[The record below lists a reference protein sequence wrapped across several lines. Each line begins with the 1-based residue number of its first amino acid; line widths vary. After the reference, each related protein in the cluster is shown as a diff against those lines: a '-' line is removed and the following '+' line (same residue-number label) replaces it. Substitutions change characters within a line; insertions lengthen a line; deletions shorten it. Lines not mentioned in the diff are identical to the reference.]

1 MKTLLQIRSSI
12 FSNGGQSS
20 RLAERFVAR
29 WRASN
34 PGGRVIVRDLAKEP
48 VPHLDAARFGA
59 FLAKPEERTPAQ
71 QAVVDYSDALIGE
84 LKRADVVVLG
94 LPMYN
99 FGVPSTLK
107 AYFDHVARVWKT
119 FKYTEKGPVGLLTGK
134 KVYVFAARGG
144 MYAGTPNDT
153 QTPFIRTF
161 LSFIGMSDIE
171 FVYAEGLAISEASK
185 QQSLARAEAAID
197 ALAEPELAAA

>member
-12 FSNGGQSS
+12 FSNDGQSS
-20 RLAERFVAR
+20 RLAERLVAR

-59 FLAKPEERTPAQ
+59 FLAEPEERTPAQ

-84 LKRADVVVLG
+84 LKRADVIVLG

-107 AYFDHVARVWKT
+107 AYFDHIARAGIT
-119 FKYTEKGPVGLLTGK
+119 FRYTQNGPIGLLGGK
-134 KVYVFAARGG
+134 TAYVFAARGG
-144 MYAGTPNDT
+144 QYAGTPLDT
-153 QTPFIRTF
+153 QTAYVRQF
-161 LSFIGMSDIE
+161 LALLGITDVE
-171 FVYAEGLAISEASK
+171 F
-185 QQSLARAEAAID
+185 
-197 ALAEPELAAA
+197 

>member
-12 FSNGGQSS
+12 FSNDGQSS

-34 PGGRVIVRDLAKEP
+34 PGGKVIVRDLAKEP

-107 AYFDHVARVWKT
+107 AYFDHVARVGET

-144 MYAGTPNDT
+144 MYAATPNDT

-161 LSFIGMSDIE
+161 LSFLGMSDIE

-185 QQSLARAEAAID
+185 QQSLARAQVVID
-197 ALAEPELAAA
+197 ALVEPELAAA

>member
-12 FSNGGQSS
+12 FSNDGQSS

-71 QAVVDYSDALIGE
+71 QTVVDYSDALIGE

-107 AYFDHVARVWKT
+107 AYFDHVARVGET

-185 QQSLARAEAAID
+185 QQSLARAEAAVD